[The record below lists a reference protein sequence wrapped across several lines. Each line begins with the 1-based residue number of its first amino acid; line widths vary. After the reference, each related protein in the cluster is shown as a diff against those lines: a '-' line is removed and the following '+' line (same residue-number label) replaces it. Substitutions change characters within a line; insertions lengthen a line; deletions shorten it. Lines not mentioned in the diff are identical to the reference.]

1 MMKKWILGGLLMCL
15 AYGAQAQS
23 GWSVTPRVGMQ
34 VAVMQS
40 NRVGFYVG
48 ATAQYRFGPV
58 WALQMGAMYANG
70 YESYGNG
77 SHRAEH
83 MLHFPIQ
90 VKAYV
95 RKGWYWATGPQFH
108 MPFASST
115 RWNDHKTTY
124 TDVEGGV
131 SWMIGTGYDF
141 PCGLT
146 VNVDYAYGS
155 PVAFMSYIGGGR
167 PSWNLIQIGFGWRFG
182 KGK

>member
-1 MMKKWILGGLLMCL
+1 MKKWIVLGLFMALMGGL
-15 AYGAQAQS
+15 QAQS
-23 GWSVTPRVGMQ
+23 GWSVTPRGGMQ
-34 VAVMQS
+34 VYVMQS
-40 NRVGFYVG
+40 NMVGFYVG

-58 WALQMGAMYANG
+58 WALQMGALYANG
-70 YESYGNG
+70 YESYGSGN
-77 SHRAEH
+77 RRVEH

-95 RKGWYWATGPQFH
+95 REGWYLATGPQFH

-115 RWNDHKTTY
+115 RWGDSKTTH

-131 SWMIGTGYDF
+131 SWMVGTGYDF

-146 VNVDYAYGS
+146 LNFDYAYGS
-155 PVAFMSYIGGGR
+155 PVAFMSYIGGDR
-167 PSWNLIQIGFGWRFG
+167 SSWHLLQIGLGRRFG

>member
-1 MMKKWILGGLLMCL
+1 MGFV
-15 AYGAQAQS
+15 YGAQAQS
-23 GWSVTPRVGMQ
+23 GWSVTPRMGMQ

-58 WALQMGAMYANG
+58 WALQMGALYANG
-70 YESYGNG
+70 YDSYGSG
-77 SHRAEH
+77 YRRTEH

-115 RWNDHKTTY
+115 RWGGQKTTY

-155 PVAFMSYIGGGR
+155 PVAFMSYIGGDR
-167 PSWNLIQIGFGWRFG
+167 PSWSLIQIGLGWRFG
-182 KGK
+182 QGK